1 MSSRLDWIDI
11 SRGIFFFPMFIYHLF
26 SIYDINKG
34 TKYSSQPII
43 NFLGYV
49 RLLYIMLAGVSLY
62 LATNSKKNQSM
73 SKFLKKRC
81 LRSYNI
87 AIYAILITLI
97 TFFLYPKIMIRFGVL
112 HFIALGTL
120 IIAPIAY
127 LNYKYIT
134 LIFFIISIFLAYRR
148 NFIPSISK
156 SFDVI
161 LGCGKRAPYST
172 MDWFPLLKFIPY
184 LLFGLLI
191 AQIFKFNED
200 EKEDKKEDEKED
212 EKEDKKEDEKED
224 KKEDENKQIL
234 KWMTKTL
241 EWMGKKSLELY
252 TAHVIILL
260 LIFYNFKKNSN

>member
-1 MSSRLDWIDI
+1 
-11 SRGIFFFPMFIYHLF
+11 MFIYHLF
-26 SIYDINKG
+26 SIYDINNG

-49 RLLYIMLAGVSLY
+49 RLLYIILAGVSLY

-87 AIYAILITLI
+87 AIYAIILTLI
-97 TFFLYPKIMIRFGVL
+97 TFFLYPNIMIRFGVL

-127 LNYKYIT
+127 INSKYIT
-134 LIFFIISIFLAYRR
+134 LIFFIISIILAYRR

-161 LGCGKRAPYST
+161 LGCGKRSPYSA

-191 AQIFKFNED
+191 AQIFKFNNKNDDKNDDKNEY
-200 EKEDKKEDEKED
+200 ENEDKNKYKNDYEN
-212 EKEDKKEDEKED
+212 EDKNKYKYKNKD
-224 KKEDENKQIL
+224 KKYEKTIL
-234 KWMTKTL
+234 HCMTKSL

-260 LIFYNFKKNSN
+260 LIFYNFKNSNMFNF